1 MNDTSVTCATS
12 RTTSRADCLARDA
25 QDPLAPL
32 RERFDLPEGVIY
44 LDGNSLGARPRA
56 ALARANQVVAREWGQ
71 DLIRSWN
78 TAGWFDM
85 PKRLGDRLAPLIGA
99 GPGEVAVTDTTSL
112 NLFKALAAALR
123 MQAEGVHAARRV
135 IVTERSNFP
144 TDIYMAEGLTNWL
157 ERGYSVRLVDS
168 SEELLAAID
177 ADCAVV
183 MLTHVNYRTGYQHD
197 MAALTRHAHQNG
209 ALIVWDLAH
218 SAGAVP
224 LDLRGAEVDFAV
236 GCTYKYLNAGPGAP
250 AFIWV
255 PERHQASFRHP
266 LTGWWSHAKP
276 FAMAHGFSP
285 CDGIGRALCGTQPVV
300 SLSLVECG
308 LEVFEETDMA
318 AIRAKSL
325 ALTDLFIELVESTCA
340 GHPLGLV
347 TPREHARR
355 GSHVSFTHPHGYA
368 VMTALIARGVI
379 GDYREPEIMR
389 FGFTPLYTRF
399 ADVWDAVAIL
409 KDILDRE
416 DYDVAAARGAVT

>member
-1 MNDTSVTCATS
+1 MSEL
-12 RTTSRADCLARDA
+12 TTTRAACLARDA

-32 RERFDLPEGVIY
+32 RQRFDLPAGVIY

-56 ALARANQVVAREWGQ
+56 ALQRAQEVVAREWGQ
-71 DLIRSWN
+71 DLIKSWN
-78 TAGWFDM
+78 TAGWFDL
-85 PKRLGDRLAPLIGA
+85 PKRLGARLAPLVGA
-99 GPGEVAVTDTTSL
+99 GADEVVVTDSTSL
-112 NLFKALAAALR
+112 NLFKALAAAVR
-123 MQAEGVHAARRV
+123 IQAQGENANRRV

-144 TDIYMAEGLTNWL
+144 TDIYMAEGLTSWL
-157 ERGYSVRLVDS
+157 ERGYNVRLVDS
-168 SEELLAAID
+168 SEELPAAID

-197 MAALTRHAHQNG
+197 MAALTRHAHQRG

-224 LDLRGAEVDFAV
+224 VDLNGAEADFAV
-236 GCTYKYLNAGPGAP
+236 GCTYKYLNGGPGSP

-255 PERHQASFRHP
+255 PRRHQAQFKHP
-266 LTGWWSHAKP
+266 LSGWWGHAQP
-276 FAMAHGFSP
+276 FAMAHGFAP
-285 CDGIGRALCGTQPVV
+285 VEGIGRALCGTQPVV
-300 SLSLVECG
+300 SLAMVECG
-308 LEVFEETDMA
+308 LEVFEETTME

-325 ALTDLFIELVESTCA
+325 QLTDLFIELVESRCA

-355 GSHVSFTHPHGYA
+355 GSQVSFTHPHGYA
-368 VMTALIARGVI
+368 VMQALIERGVI

-389 FGFTPLYTRF
+389 FGFTPLYTSF
-399 ADVWDAVAIL
+399 ADVWDAVEIL

-416 DYDVAAARGAVT
+416 DYDVAAERGAVT

>member
-1 MNDTSVTCATS
+1 MSEL
-12 RTTSRADCLARDA
+12 TTTRAACLARDA

-32 RERFDLPEGVIY
+32 RERFDLPAGVIY

-56 ALARANQVVAREWGQ
+56 ALQRAQEVVAREWGQ
-71 DLIRSWN
+71 DLIKSWN
-78 TAGWFDM
+78 TAGWFDL
-85 PKRLGDRLAPLIGA
+85 PKRLGARLAPLVGA
-99 GPGEVAVTDTTSL
+99 GADEVVVTDSTSL
-112 NLFKALAAALR
+112 NLFKALAAAVR
-123 MQAEGVHAARRV
+123 IQAQGETANRRV

-144 TDIYMAEGLTNWL
+144 TDIYMAEGLTSWL

-168 SEELLAAID
+168 SEELPAAID

-197 MAALTRHAHQNG
+197 MAALTRHAHQHG

-224 LDLRGAEVDFAV
+224 VDLNGAEADFAV
-236 GCTYKYLNAGPGAP
+236 GCTYKYLNGGPGSP

-255 PERHQASFRHP
+255 PRRHQAQFKHP
-266 LTGWWSHAKP
+266 LSGWWGHAQP
-276 FAMAHGFSP
+276 FAMAHGFAP
-285 CDGIGRALCGTQPVV
+285 VEGIGRALCGTQPVV
-300 SLSLVECG
+300 SLAMVECG
-308 LEVFEETDMA
+308 LEVFEETTME

-325 ALTDLFIELVESTCA
+325 QLTDLFIELVESRCA

-355 GSHVSFTHPHGYA
+355 GSQVSFTHPHGYA
-368 VMTALIARGVI
+368 VMQALIERGVI

-389 FGFTPLYTRF
+389 FGFTPLYTSF
-399 ADVWDAVAIL
+399 ADVWDAVEIL

-416 DYDVAAARGAVT
+416 DYDVAAERGAVT